1 MRVYRAKPGYGSKVH
16 WPSNP
21 LDPDP
26 DAGRYA
32 PRVNTACG
40 RQAQRGLH
48 AEPENIPPARRCKG
62 VGCRGQW
69 EAWTRTGRPVGAV
82 DAPLNPG
89 GMAVPERGELRHP
102 DGARP
107 PGDGGNVF
115 ARPYEAVPGGAGRTT
130 ADGGHGTGVRVGDNK
145 VRDVANTLNWATI
158 GTTTV
163 ILDAMDHEP
172 HQRVAGATTVYNY
185 GPPGC
190 ACGNSKDEH
199 WEHQT
204 EECTWLSRPMQRTR

>member
-1 MRVYRAKPGYGSKVH
+1 MRVYRAKTGYGSKVH

-89 GMAVPERGELRHP
+89 GVAVPEGGELRHP

-115 ARPYEAVPGGAGRTT
+115 ARPYEAVPGGAGR
-130 ADGGHGTGVRVGDNK
+130 AAANRGHGTGVRVGDHR
-145 VRDVANTLNWATI
+145 VRDIVDGTNTPNWAAI
-158 GTTTV
+158 GATTV
-163 ILDAMDHEP
+163 ILDAA
-172 HQRVAGATTVYNY
+172 RY

-190 ACGNSKDEH
+190 ACGNAKDKN
-199 WEHQT
+199 WDHQE
-204 EECTWLSRPMQRTR
+204 EECTWLSLTGSR